1 MSYRLKDWIGKRVS
15 VIFSSGDGFEATFA
29 HRVEDGVYIEIGA
42 EQPEDSSRVF
52 FVPWSAIRHL
62 ELLEEAD

>member
-1 MSYRLKDWIGKRVS
+1 VS

-42 EQPEDSSRVF
+42 KQPEDSSRVL